1 MSRFVFTFALLGSLM
16 MILMGCDSSSK
27 GTADKGG
34 TGGSDKKANPLVG
47 TWEGT
52 DPELKGLALVF
63 AFAADGKFTVETVM
77 EGMNDPKGPKIEIDG
92 GKQEGTYKQEEK
104 SIITNV
110 KGKEKKLTIKEMS
123 DTKMVLT
130 NSEGK
135 DMTFNK
141 KK

>member
-1 MSRFVFTFALLGSLM
+1 MNRFGFFFSLFSSLLL
-16 MILMGCDSSSK
+16 LMGCDSSSK

-34 TGGSDKKANPLVG
+34 GDKKANPLVG

-52 DPELKGLALVF
+52 DSELKGLALVF
-63 AFAADGKFTVETVM
+63 AFAADGKFTVETVI
-77 EGMNDPKGPKIEIDG
+77 EGMNDPKGSKIEIDG
-92 GKQEGTYKQEEK
+92 GKQEGTYKQEDK
-104 SIITNV
+104 TIITNI
-110 KGKEKKLTIKEMS
+110 KGKEKKMTIKEMS

-130 NSEGK
+130 NSQGK